1 MKVIFPPEKQEL
13 SNLTVFLAGTIEMG
27 KSFDWQT
34 EFINNFKDEKI
45 TFLNPRRK
53 NWDSTWEQDINNPV
67 FKEQVL
73 WELSGLKNA
82 DVVIMYLDPTSKSAV
97 SLLEL
102 GILTNSPEKVLLYCP
117 KGFYRKGNVDITAEL
132 FGMSSFNSFE
142 EIKNV
147 LLKLIK

>member
-1 MKVIFPPEKQEL
+1 MKVIFPPETQDM
-13 SNLTVFLAGTIEMG
+13 SDLTVFLAGTIEMG
-27 KSFDWQT
+27 KSFDWQS
-34 EFINNFKDEKI
+34 EFLKNFEDEKI

-53 NWDSTWEQDINNPV
+53 DWDPNWIQDINNPK

-73 WELSGLKNA
+73 WELSGIKNA
-82 DVVIMYLDPTSKSAV
+82 DIVIMYLDPESKSSI

-102 GILTNSPEKVLLYCP
+102 GILTSTPEKVLLYCP
-117 KGFYRKGNVDITAEL
+117 KGFYRKGNVDIVAEL
-132 FGMSSFNSFE
+132 FGMSSFESFE